1 MVLVLVEDGPELSTA
16 LLIRRRCSDAYNL
29 AMKEEAVATSC
40 FGDFNPS
47 GKLPFTYPRTPNGLI
62 AYDHKPFETEDT
74 AFGNMAFKPQ
84 FEFGRGL
91 SYTTFTYSD
100 LRLGQKTITG
110 AADIPISVTVTNS
123 GRRAGKEVV
132 QLYVGD
138 LVASLSPAGK
148 RLKRFAKVYLEPGQ
162 SRTLTFKLH
171 RDDLSFIGANNKP
184 IVEPGEF
191 EVTIAGLKD
200 RFELK

>member
-1 MVLVLVEDGPELSTA
+1 
-16 LLIRRRCSDAYNL
+16 
-29 AMKEEAVATSC
+29 
-40 FGDFNPS
+40 
-47 GKLPFTYPRTPNGLI
+47 
-62 AYDHKPFETEDT
+62 
-74 AFGNMAFKPQ
+74 MAFTPQ

-91 SYTTFTYSD
+91 SYTTFAYSD
-100 LRLGQKTITG
+100 LRLGQKTIT
-110 AADIPISVTVTNS
+110 ATADLSVSVTVTNS

-132 QLYVGD
+132 QLYVSD

-171 RDDLSFIGANNKP
+171 TDDLSFIGANNKP
-184 IVEPGEF
+184 VVEPGEF
-191 EVTIAGLKD
+191 EVTVAGLKD